1 MTDARQFNPQL
12 VNDERL
18 TAPPTTPSAY
28 MRYLAR
34 NGTFFALPAAILLAV
49 LILLP
54 LIAVIILSVSDYS
67 LAALETGFVGL
78 ANYERLFTNSGTVRA
93 ILNTVLYVAIVV
105 PSAVGLG
112 LLIASLVYR
121 RGRSRRFYELAF
133 FLPVTSTMVAMAVV
147 WQYLLHGRIGP
158 INAVLVQLGFQRID
172 FLTNPDIALYSIAAI
187 GTWQLVGFAMILFLA
202 GFTAIPSQIYEAG
215 ELDGID
221 QPFDRFRYITW
232 PLLAPTT
239 LFVVITTTITAFQV
253 FDTVAVLTRGGPM
266 KSTEVLLYRV
276 YQEGFQFFEMGR
288 AAAMITLFL
297 VIILGFSLLQFWLA
311 DKRIHYGGDR

>member
-1 MTDARQFNPQL
+1 MTAARDFSTHLANEKPAGPAL
-12 VNDERL
+12 VGHSSH
-18 TAPPTTPSAY
+18 A
-28 MRYLAR
+28 RYLAR
-34 NGTFFALPAAILLAV
+34 NGTFFALPAALLLAA

-54 LIAVIILSVSDYS
+54 LVAVIVLSVTDYS
-67 LAALETGFVGL
+67 LAALETKFTGL
-78 ANYERLFTNSGTVRA
+78 ANYERLFTNSGTIRA
-93 ILNTVLYVAIVV
+93 ILNTILYVAIVV
-105 PSAVGLG
+105 PCAVGLG

-121 RGRSRRFYELAF
+121 RRRSRRFYELAF

-158 INAVLVQLGFQRID
+158 INAVLVHLGLERID

-202 GFTAIPSQIYEAG
+202 GFTAIPAQIYEAG
-215 ELDGID
+215 ALDGID
-221 QPFDRFRYITW
+221 RPFDRFRYITW

-297 VIILGFSLLQFWLA
+297 VIILSFSLLQFWLA
-311 DKRIHYGGDR
+311 DRRIHYGGDR